1 MCTIVWTIPVA
12 LQGQRELARRFF
24 RRTEA
29 LLTDA
34 ALSPKRPSSRGSF
47 EPRYPCALNRAGR
60 TVFLKVTMTNFESFS
75 FSDRLGRALTEA
87 GYTTPTPIQAG
98 AIPLIQSGRDVLGL
112 AQTGTGKTLAFAAP
126 ILDRLSR
133 NSRPAPVRGTRAL
146 VLAPT
151 RELAGQIAASFE
163 TYAAGQGLRV
173 VMVCGGAKI
182 NPQIRKLERG
192 AHVLV
197 ATPGRLLDL
206 MEQRAVSLQDVEVLV
221 LDEADQMLDLGF
233 IHALRAIAKQL
244 PTKRQTL
251 FFSATMP
258 KTVQGLAAQ
267 YLTNPA
273 EVSVSPPSSTAE
285 KVEQRICFVEQSEKQ
300 SLLIE
305 TIRNPDLR
313 TALVFVRTK
322 HGADAVVRRLANAD
336 IDSVAI
342 HGNKSQSQRER
353 ALDAFKGGRVPV
365 LVATDIA
372 ARGIHVDGLTHVIN
386 FDLPEVPEQYVHR
399 IGRTAR
405 AGQSG
410 IAISFVSKAERE
422 YLRAIEKLVGTKL
435 APRPA
440 DSPDDMSASSNA
452 RRPQQGRR
460 GGSPGQSGQRSEG
473 RRPRE
478 EHGKRTPHAS
488 GERRDASER
497 QGQGGGSARR
507 GHGAGGGQGKPGG
520 PRRGGP
526 GGSKQPRAHRPERA
540 GA

>member
-1 MCTIVWTIPVA
+1 MT
-12 LQGQRELARRFF
+12 
-24 RRTEA
+24 
-29 LLTDA
+29 
-34 ALSPKRPSSRGSF
+34 SF
-47 EPRYPCALNRAGR
+47 Q
-60 TVFLKVTMTNFESFS
+60 SFS
-75 FSDRLGRALTEA
+75 FSDRLERALIEA

-182 NPQIRKLERG
+182 GPQIRKLERG

-273 EVSVSPPSSTAE
+273 EVSVAPPSSTAE

-300 SLLIE
+300 ALLIE
-305 TIRNPDLR
+305 TIRTPDLR

-342 HGNKSQSQRER
+342 HGNKSQNQREK
-353 ALDAFKGGRVPV
+353 ALEAFKSGEMRV

-372 ARGIHVDGLTHVIN
+372 ARGLDIDGVQLVVN
-386 FDLPEVPEQYVHR
+386 FELPNVPESYVHR

-422 YLRAIEKLVGTKL
+422 YLRAIEKLLGSKL

-440 DSPDDMSASSNA
+440 DSPDDMSGASNA

-460 GGSPGQSGQRSEG
+460 GGQSGQSGQRNES

-478 EHGKRTPHAS
+478 DQGGERKRSAQPS
-488 GERRDASER
+488 GERRESSDRA
-497 QGQGGGSARR
+497 GGGFARR
-507 GHGAGGGQGKPGG
+507 GNASGGGGKPGGGG

-526 GGSKQPRAHRPERA
+526 GGNKQPRAHRPERA